1 MISLKVQVDPDEEL
15 GLKGLTKEMIEI
27 LKNAGVNKDE
37 ILSDSKNF
45 ISVLENYDED
55 FMV

>member
-1 MISLKVQVDPDEEL
+1 
-15 GLKGLTKEMIEI
+15 MIEI

-55 FMV
+55 FMVW